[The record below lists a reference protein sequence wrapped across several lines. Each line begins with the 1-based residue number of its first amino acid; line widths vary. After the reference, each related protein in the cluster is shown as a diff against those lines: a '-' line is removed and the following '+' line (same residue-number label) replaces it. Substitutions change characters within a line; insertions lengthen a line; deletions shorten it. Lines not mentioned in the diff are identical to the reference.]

1 MYYILAGWIEAKERD
16 NNESKAK
23 YSARKGKRHKA
34 IQTGKVKV
42 QTIKTF
48 LQEYLWKILVNF
60 VRGKNG
66 TELLRRAVSTRL
78 SASMVTRYTAR
89 QKYATRENF
98 KSLNVAAP
106 FKLALFSTRLP
117 LLIFS
122 LTWHNIIPFRI
133 MIRASVADLQCQLIA
148 IIGFRFY
155 LLKKHETQYWNVC
168 NCIYAEYIE
177 SEVHKNS
184 VTQPF
189 RFINFRSHLNSN
201 FPEKCVAWKKRD
213 WRDIFRLIFVH
224 CGGKTSYFF
233 VIVSIWLRWLSYKWQ
248 ICVVTVFLPLHVST
262 LQTKHKSPKST
273 LDVQHIAVMD
283 VFTFEGMC
291 IKVNPIRL
299 IGEISL
305 WVCVCLF
312 FPCFFCC
319 CFVLLCK

>member
-1 MYYILAGWIEAKERD
+1 MKPNIE
-16 NNESKAK
+16 
-23 YSARKGKRHKA
+23 
-34 IQTGKVKV
+34 
-42 QTIKTF
+42 
-48 LQEYLWKILVNF
+48 
-60 VRGKNG
+60 
-66 TELLRRAVSTRL
+66 
-78 SASMVTRYTAR
+78 M
-89 QKYATRENF
+89 
-98 KSLNVAAP
+98 
-106 FKLALFSTRLP
+106 
-117 LLIFS
+117 
-122 LTWHNIIPFRI
+122 
-133 MIRASVADLQCQLIA
+133 C
-148 IIGFRFY
+148 
-155 LLKKHETQYWNVC
+155 VC

-248 ICVVTVFLPLHVST
+248 ICVVTVFLPLRVST

-312 FPCFFCC
+312 FPCFF
-319 CFVLLCK
+319 LLLFCIVVQVASKQWRKTLRVNGDRLGTIQLSKGDLCRM